1 MRISSL
7 DAKFCSITLEM
18 ISMMG
23 RARFPVEPVDF
34 NDIHFSR
41 KNSREGKRERE
52 GEGELC
58 PI

>member
-7 DAKFCSITLEM
+7 DAKFGSITLEM
-18 ISMMG
+18 ISMG